1 MRQELLSINLAVEV
15 LSELSTSYD
24 AHLQEHDRAAQFG
37 GYVPLDDELPVEVPL
52 RLLRLAQSS
61 ISKEPVSAITFKDEV
76 VDFISRKSRFEIDE
90 CLVTVCGSNAPTV
103 ARNIAQAYLVQPP
116 PPVER
121 DAP

>member
-1 MRQELLSINLAVEV
+1 MRQELLSIHLAVEV

-37 GYVPLDDELPVEVPL
+37 GYVPLDDDLPVEVPL

-61 ISKEPVSAITFKDEV
+61 ISKEPVSAISFKDKG
-76 VDFISRKSRFEIDE
+76 DFISRKSRFEIDE
-90 CLVTVCGSNAPTV
+90 CLVTVCGSNASTV
-103 ARNIAQAYLVQPP
+103 ARNIAQAYLGQTP

-121 DAP
+121 EVGT